1 MFAGRYAKDRHNDD
15 DMVVKYNRAK
25 DIFETQLGLH
35 IMTAQCYKEIAD
47 FHFASDKIDLAV
59 TLACYQK
66 AFDMIRKLEMDDQK
80 ESILM
85 LKNYGACQIKNG
97 NFTEGEELLLKA
109 ESVAKRELEDIH
121 PWKVLVKTEQAVFYK
136 KARRREEM
144 AAALKEGLEMHYKIV
159 EKRTLDKLRNK
170 HVIREVLNRYPELFP
185 LEKYPRS

>member
-1 MFAGRYAKDRHNDD
+1 MID
-15 DMVVKYNRAK
+15 KYNRAL

-35 IMTAQCYKEIAD
+35 LMTAQCYKDIAD
-47 FHFASDKIDLAV
+47 FLFASDETESYLGV

-66 AFDMIRKLEMDDQK
+66 AFGMMTELKTDDQK

-85 LKNYGACQIKNG
+85 LKNYGKCQIKNG
-97 NFTEGEELLLKA
+97 NFDKGEKLLLKA
-109 ESVAKRELEDIH
+109 ESIAERELEENH
-121 PWKVLVKTEQAVFYK
+121 RWKVLVKTEQAVFYK
-136 KARRREEM
+136 KAARREEM